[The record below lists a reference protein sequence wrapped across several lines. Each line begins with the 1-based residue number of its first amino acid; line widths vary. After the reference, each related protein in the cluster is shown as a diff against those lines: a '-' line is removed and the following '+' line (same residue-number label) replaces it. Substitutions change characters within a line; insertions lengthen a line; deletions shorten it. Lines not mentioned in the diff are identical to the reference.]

1 MILIFKCKECYFGT
15 DCIMSDILFQVS
27 ASVPENEVGV
37 EVFRFKVTDE
47 DELGTPNANTKY
59 SLKKGNEGSF
69 FKISTGPDK
78 MEGILTTAKV

>member
-1 MILIFKCKECYFGT
+1 
-15 DCIMSDILFQVS
+15 MSDILFQVS